1 MTARSARC
9 GSFGSL
15 IAVSSRSTWRD
26 IRYGGDPSPWLAAGP
41 DLLRTRAGRLLDQG
55 VQAALDLNQDTLDRA
70 RRVLGADHPDT
81 LISAN
86 NLAAALRV
94 LGEVQAAREL
104 DEDTLGRR
112 RRLPGEDHPR
122 TIRSAR
128 TLARDLR
135 LLGEAGEGC

>member
-1 MTARSARC
+1 
-9 GSFGSL
+9 
-15 IAVSSRSTWRD
+15 
-26 IRYGGDPSPWLAAGP
+26 
-41 DLLRTRAGRLLDQG
+41 

-112 RRLPGEDHPR
+112 RRLLGEDHPR

-128 TLARDLR
+128 NLARDLR

>member
-1 MTARSARC
+1 LRIVRLLNC
-9 GSFGSL
+9 GEFPE
-15 IAVSSRSTWRD
+15 
-26 IRYGGDPSPWLAAGP
+26 YLAGHPVRRGPLALAGRAGP

-112 RRLPGEDHPR
+112 RRLLGEDHPR

-128 TLARDLR
+128 NLARDLR